1 MPLPLLHG
9 MPSHAELK
17 ADNPCAISLC
27 HHLDFLL
34 NLDEVCVTRVV
45 ATFVNDMHGHANWDD
60 TVDQVYL
67 FISIGYRSYYKR
79 CMTSLGFHP
88 KVSAIN

>member
-1 MPLPLLHG
+1 
-9 MPSHAELK
+9 
-17 ADNPCAISLC
+17 
-27 HHLDFLL
+27 
-34 NLDEVCVTRVV
+34 V

-67 FISIGYRSYYKR
+67 FISIGYRSYDKWY
-79 CMTSLGFHP
+79 MTSLGFHP